1 MPNYPHPPIDDPA
14 PRDPHVRGREPD
26 REPES
31 TADSPRAFA
40 VRTGQLC
47 QTVGVAFLLGACC
60 LWSFG
65 GRLVQ
70 KADHPP
76 EHWTGYLA
84 GDRLPAAILTIDV
97 AATLIGGI
105 GLLAAGIG
113 LCGERPG
120 SGTFAAIVNSVL
132 SLVYW
137 LSCAVLAV
145 KAGSWPGSLTAAAF
159 ALVTTALLLLSLHSA
174 AVLRRFPPPAD
185 QNVVTEEFIERHSR
199 RHREPGD

>member
-31 TADSPRAFA
+31 TANSPRAFA

-47 QTVGVAFLLGACC
+47 QTVGIAFLLGACC
-60 LWSFG
+60 LWSFS

-145 KAGSWPGSLTAAAF
+145 KAALITSKNYGDPRGIIPAQATHILTF
-159 ALVTTALLLLSLHSA
+159 VVTGLLLTVAYPLQALLVA
-174 AVLRRFPPPAD
+174 
-185 QNVVTEEFIERHSR
+185 
-199 RHREPGD
+199 